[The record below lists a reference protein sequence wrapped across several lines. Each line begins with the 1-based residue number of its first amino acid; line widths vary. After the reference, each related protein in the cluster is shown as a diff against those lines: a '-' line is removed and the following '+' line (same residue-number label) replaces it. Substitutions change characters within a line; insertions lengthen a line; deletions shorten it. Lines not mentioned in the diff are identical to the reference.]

1 MRKGRK
7 LLLSGILMFLT
18 GIILLTTPFW
28 SQIYFN
34 RVPSGTLYFKEET
47 RQILTPED
55 AAIKKLKS
63 TARLKVFALK
73 NLKSGDIISLNLSLP
88 QLFPQYRIYKGSVI
102 MIPVDYSGRQID
114 VTLLSDKGDLLY
126 QKKIDLFYDQKEA
139 GATIIDQ
146 DSGIIINISSNNRIT
161 QYKRQ

>member
-34 RVPSGTLYFKEET
+34 RVPDGTLYFREET

-73 NLKSGDIISLNLSLP
+73 I
-88 QLFPQYRIYKGSVI
+88 
-102 MIPVDYSGRQID
+102 
-114 VTLLSDKGDLLY
+114 
-126 QKKIDLFYDQKEA
+126 
-139 GATIIDQ
+139 
-146 DSGIIINISSNNRIT
+146 
-161 QYKRQ
+161 

>member
-1 MRKGRK
+1 
-7 LLLSGILMFLT
+7 MFLT

-34 RVPSGTLYFKEET
+34 RVPDGTLYFREET

-73 NLKSGDIISLNLSLP
+73 I
-88 QLFPQYRIYKGSVI
+88 
-102 MIPVDYSGRQID
+102 
-114 VTLLSDKGDLLY
+114 
-126 QKKIDLFYDQKEA
+126 
-139 GATIIDQ
+139 
-146 DSGIIINISSNNRIT
+146 
-161 QYKRQ
+161 